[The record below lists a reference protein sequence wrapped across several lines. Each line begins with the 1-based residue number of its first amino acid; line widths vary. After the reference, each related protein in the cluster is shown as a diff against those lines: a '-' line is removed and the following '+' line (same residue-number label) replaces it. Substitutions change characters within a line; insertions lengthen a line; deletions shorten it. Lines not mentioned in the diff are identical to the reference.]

1 MTTDTQSAKT
11 YFVDVIRPK
20 LKILPSLPLALW
32 VIFFIAVPL
41 IFTVAYSFQTYGY
54 YVVDLPW
61 TLENYR
67 GLFDTTAYYEM
78 FLKTVIVSF
87 IISIVGML
95 IATPMAYYLSRIA
108 SKRLG
113 VALLLITVIPL
124 WMNIVVRNYAW
135 ISMTIK
141 GGVMDKL
148 HQAVGLNYGSW
159 LFHIELVTVV
169 GILLFVPISLLVL
182 YGSMG
187 SISQEIE
194 EASMDLGNSRIK
206 TFFKTIFPLSASAY
220 QTAFLLTFMPSL
232 AMYVTPKLLGG
243 TDGML
248 LASVL
253 MPVVKSSLNF
263 AKGGAIVIPIMV
275 LLLVVTF
282 LLRRGIN
289 IENVYRAGV
298 GSNIARA
305 TNRKN
310 PWLLIYCLI
319 VIGITYIP
327 VVSLVFFSFDANPLA
342 RLPLMG
348 PSWVWYQD
356 MLNST
361 GLLNALKATVLVGL
375 ETAGIAVAVSAPAAY
390 AVTRFK
396 FMGRGLIIFMSLLP
410 MLIPEF
416 ITGMAIMLML
426 DAFGARLSL
435 HTIAVGHVTLAIP
448 FVFLT
453 ILAQQYGFDRHIEE
467 ASQDLGSTP
476 LAGFFK
482 VTLPQMMPAII
493 AAGFLAITVS
503 FNDYVVSFLLT
514 GTDTTFPVF
523 IFGLLKSGV
532 SPTVNAAGSLLL
544 GAVVLLL
551 IIGLIRPW
559 KYLTIIPK
567 KYRTIPGMDRF
578 SS

>member
-1 MTTDTQSAKT
+1 MTTNTQSAKS
-11 YFVDVIRPK
+11 YFINVIRPK
-20 LKILPSLPLALW
+20 LKILPTLPLALW
-32 VIFFIAVPL
+32 VVFFIAVPL

-87 IISIVGML
+87 IISIVGMI

-113 VALLLITVIPL
+113 VALLLIMVIPL

-141 GGVMDKL
+141 GGVLDQL
-148 HQAVGLNYGSW
+148 HQAVGLNYGDW
-159 LFHIELVTVV
+159 LFHIELVTAV

-206 TFFKTIFPLSASAY
+206 TFFKTIFPLSASSY

-243 TDGML
+243 VDGML

-298 GSNIARA
+298 GSNIARG

-310 PWLLIYCLI
+310 PWLFIYCIIII
-319 VIGITYIP
+319 VVSYIP
-327 VVSLVFFSFDANPLA
+327 VFSLVFFSFDANPLA
-342 RLPLMG
+342 MLPLMG

-375 ETAGIAVAVSAPAAY
+375 ETAAIAVVISAPAAY

-396 FMGRGLIIFMSLLP
+396 FMGRGLIVFMSLLP

-426 DAFGARLSL
+426 NFFDARLSL

-467 ASQDLGSTP
+467 ASQDLGSSP
-476 LAGFFK
+476 LGGFFK
-482 VTLPQMMPAII
+482 VTLPQMMPALI

-544 GAVVLLL
+544 AAVVGLL
-551 IIGLIRPW
+551 IIGLLRPW
-559 KYLTIIPK
+559 KYLDKLPK
-567 KYRTIPGMDRF
+567 KYRV
-578 SS
+578 SSFISERM

>member
-1 MTTDTQSAKT
+1 MTTNTQAFKS
-11 YFVDVIRPK
+11 YFVKIIRPR
-20 LKILPSLPLALW
+20 IRIVPSLPLVLW
-32 VIFFIAVPL
+32 VVFFIAVPL
-41 IFTVAYSFQTYGY
+41 GFTVVYSFQTYGY

-61 TLENYR
+61 TLDNYR
-67 GLFDTTAYYEM
+67 GLFKTTAYYEM

-87 IISIVGML
+87 IISIVGII

-113 VALLLITVIPL
+113 VTLLLIMIVPL

-135 ISMTIK
+135 ISLTIK
-141 GGVMDKL
+141 GGVIDKM
-148 HQAVGLNYGSW
+148 HQAVGLNYGDW

-169 GILLFVPISLLVL
+169 GILLFIPISLLVL

-194 EASMDLGNSRIK
+194 EASMDLGYGRLR

-263 AKGGAIVIPIMV
+263 AKGGAIVIPIML
-275 LLLVVTF
+275 LLLVVTYF
-282 LLRRGIN
+282 FRRGIN
-289 IENVYRAGV
+289 IENIYKAGV

-310 PWLLIYCLI
+310 VWLFSYCIILILI
-319 VIGITYIP
+319 SYLP
-327 VVSLVFFSFDANPLA
+327 VFSLVFFSFTANPLA
-342 RLPLMG
+342 MLPTMG
-348 PSWVWYQD
+348 PSLWWYQD

-361 GLLNALKATVLVGL
+361 GLMNALKATVLVAL
-375 ETAGIAVAVSAPAAY
+375 ETAAIAVVISAPAAY
-390 AVTRFK
+390 AITRFK
-396 FMGRGLIIFMSLLP
+396 FPGRGLIIFMSLLP

-416 ITGMAIMLML
+416 VTGMAIMLML
-426 DAFGARLSL
+426 NGFGAHLSL
-435 HTIAVGHVTLAIP
+435 HTIAIGHVTLALP

-476 LAGFFK
+476 LGGFFK
-482 VTLPQMMPAII
+482 VTLPQMLPALI

-544 GAVVLLL
+544 AAVVLLL
-551 IIGLIRPW
+551 IIGLVRPW
-559 KYLTIIPK
+559 RILFKIPA
-567 KYRTIPGMDRF
+567 KYRP
-578 SS
+578 SWQ